1 MGTVMNLGSHINTE
15 QSDSS
20 PNVTPDG
27 KYLTFFRGGYTVN
40 EDGSFYVYG
49 NPYWVSVQIIENL
62 RPKY

>member
-1 MGTVMNLGSHINTE
+1 MNLGSHINTE